1 MRAGDISTKLCS
13 DSKKSGTD
21 SIKFEPLS
29 DLMHDFAPTPTEM
42 DYVDIIWA
50 AESIIKKSDD
60 KFSHANWNVS
70 MKNVHNSNE
79 KSPKLNCVRNNHR

>member
-1 MRAGDISTKLCS
+1 
-13 DSKKSGTD
+13 
-21 SIKFEPLS
+21 
-29 DLMHDFAPTPTEM
+29 MHDFAPTPTEM

-79 KSPKLNCVRNNHR
+79 KSPKLNCVRNNNR